1 MSIELLAELS
11 RLYGSNPEYVLA
23 GGGNTSWKDND
34 TLFVKGSGF
43 SLADASAE
51 SFVKMDRKALAV
63 IWEKKYPQSSDER
76 EREVLADM
84 MAAKKAGEEKKRP
97 SVEALLHDIIPF
109 SFVVHLH
116 PALVNGLCCSRNGEY
131 AVNEIFCGD
140 ALWIPSTNP
149 GYVLSCL
156 VRTAMA
162 DYYKKYRKNA
172 PVILLQNHGVF
183 VGADTADDVKMLYDK
198 LMSKIDAL
206 IKRKPDFSGETRIN
220 TGNTNGNQIDKI
232 IRALAEL
239 ARPAGAAQETGA
251 SAYMRSGEIMSFI
264 KDRESFYPVSS
275 AFTPDHIVYAGSD
288 PLFVEAGSIDVIRN
302 EWDKHAKKTGRNP
315 KIIAV
320 QNLGVFSAAASEKA
334 AGFAL
339 ELFKDTVKV
348 AVYAESFGGP
358 LFMADDKI
366 DFINNW
372 EVERFRSAV
381 STK

>member
-1 MSIELLAELS
+1 MSIELLIELS

-23 GGGNTSWKDND
+23 GGGNTSWKDD
-34 TLFVKGSGF
+34 DALFVKGSGF

-84 MAAKKAGEEKKRP
+84 MAARKAGEEKKRP

-131 AVNEIFCGD
+131 AVNEIFGED

-149 GYVLSCL
+149 GYILSCL

-162 DYYKKYRKNA
+162 DYYEKYRRNA

-183 VGADTADDVKMLYDK
+183 VGANTADDIKMLYDK
-198 LMSKIDAL
+198 LMSKIGAL

-220 TGNTNGNQIDKI
+220 AGNTSGNQIDEI

-239 ARPAGAAQETGA
+239 ARPAGAAQETGS

-288 PLFVEAGSIDVIRN
+288 PLFIEAGSIDVIRN

-334 AGFAL
+334 ADFAL

-358 LFMADDKI
+358 LFMTADKI

-372 EVERFRSAV
+372 EVERFRSVV

>member
-1 MSIELLAELS
+1 MIELS

-23 GGGNTSWKDND
+23 GGGNTSWKDD
-34 TLFVKGSGF
+34 DALFVKGSGF

-84 MAAKKAGEEKKRP
+84 MAARKAGEEKKRP

-131 AVNEIFCGD
+131 AVNEIFGED

-149 GYVLSCL
+149 GYILSCL

-162 DYYKKYRKNA
+162 DYYEKYRRNA

-183 VGADTADDVKMLYDK
+183 VGANTADDIKMLYDK
-198 LMSKIDAL
+198 LMSKIGAL

-220 TGNTNGNQIDKI
+220 AGNTSGNQIDEI

-239 ARPAGAAQETGA
+239 ARPAGAAQETGS

-288 PLFVEAGSIDVIRN
+288 PLFIEAGSIDVIRN

-334 AGFAL
+334 ADFAL

-358 LFMADDKI
+358 LFMTADKI

-372 EVERFRSAV
+372 EVERFRSVV

>member
-84 MAAKKAGEEKKRP
+84 MAARKAGEEKKRP

-131 AVNEIFCGD
+131 AVNEIFGED

-149 GYVLSCL
+149 GYILSCL

-162 DYYKKYRKNA
+162 DYYEKYRRNA

-183 VGADTADDVKMLYDK
+183 VGANTADDIKMLYDK
-198 LMSKIDAL
+198 LMSKIGAL

-220 TGNTNGNQIDKI
+220 AGNTSGNQIDEI

-239 ARPAGAAQETGA
+239 ARPAGAAQETGS

-288 PLFVEAGSIDVIRN
+288 PLFIEAGSIDVIRN

-334 AGFAL
+334 ADFAL

-358 LFMADDKI
+358 LFMTADKI

-372 EVERFRSAV
+372 EVERFRSVV